1 MSAEDKAKDSARVID
16 FSAAK
21 KAKEDALD
29 EPMSA
34 PSGMHPAARALAK
47 KEAEK
52 NK

>member
-1 MSAEDKAKDSARVID
+1 MSAEDKAKDPARVID

-21 KAKEDALD
+21 KAKEDAMD

-34 PSGMHPAARALAK
+34 PSSMHSAALALAK
-47 KEAEK
+47 REAEK